1 MRLLRW
7 LLAPLGLIATL
18 ILLWLGAAL
27 IGAALPGKR
36 ANLPGDP
43 AEVEIR
49 LIPGPIH
56 YDFLLPLD
64 AATRARLELLAHSEL
79 PLDHT
84 AAAWLMVGWGARTF
98 YTTTGSYSDVT
109 AKAVLRGIFGDRS
122 VMRVDVLPALGS
134 DGPWTRVYLNQT
146 EYDALLSA
154 VLASFEQDPEG
165 RAQRLDHPG
174 FNATDQ
180 FFEARGSFNILRTCN
195 VWVGDML
202 RAAGQDFGAWT
213 PTPFS
218 IRAALQL
225 HSTGVN

>member
-98 YTTTGSYSDVT
+98 
-109 AKAVLRGIFGDRS
+109 
-122 VMRVDVLPALGS
+122 
-134 DGPWTRVYLNQT
+134 
-146 EYDALLSA
+146 
-154 VLASFEQDPEG
+154 
-165 RAQRLDHPG
+165 
-174 FNATDQ
+174 
-180 FFEARGSFNILRTCN
+180 
-195 VWVGDML
+195 
-202 RAAGQDFGAWT
+202 
-213 PTPFS
+213 
-218 IRAALQL
+218 
-225 HSTGVN
+225 